1 MVKREKRVV
10 VDIPE
15 DWVIDLDESAEYAGK
30 CRADI
35 LRDAIREYLDRD
47 RLNRIEDDIDEIADR
62 LARVEDTLETDDSH
76 THKAGG
82 GMQQASPSVEKAREM
97 IRTLQSRHD
106 GPGIQ
111 TDDVD
116 RAIGDIAGSDSRT
129 LRKYKRIFRD
139 RGLLFEHP
147 GDSPVWTLDGEM
159 WLNWI
164 EQYATFEGPDA
175 AETEADKYGPVTAHT
190 TGGTL
195 DVELAEVEQ

>member
-147 GDSPVWTLDGEM
+147 GDPEVWT
-159 WLNWI
+159 
-164 EQYATFEGPDA
+164 
-175 AETEADKYGPVTAHT
+175 TEADKFEEWLANYAQLNGRDPAEDIAADYPARVTKT
-190 TGGTL
+190 TDEKL
-195 DVELAEVEQ
+195 YIEVDR